1 MINTISIIKYV
12 FIPIWMI
19 LILLTY
25 LNLNNYFGSYFSLIL
40 LLSLVVFIF
49 LNLRNFSEPPIIVL
63 VLSAV
68 YFSVRQILHIELPIL
83 LVSHLPQPSFYEI
96 TRGNILI
103 ILGLVFFFLGYITLR
118 KKQPNFSEH
127 NQMLK
132 GSEVYLLWLLFL
144 FSLSS
149 IVLIFAINGANL
161 AYLQAYAQDVLK
173 SPLNSLLYTIYLS
186 MPIFACGLAFHYKQI
201 EKKYLGFIILVF
213 TALTTFILA
222 RREPLIF
229 LLLGTLIIYQP
240 KINFTNLLKP
250 FLIVCSIGFLI
261 FFLVYLRVSSQLSS
275 EIPISF
281 FDFIFI
287 YAISEEFWTYDI
299 LLVIFTE
306 AGSYSMPFRNGID
319 LTPKFVDNFFPYEF
333 PEEALDEII
342 GQDYKPAL
350 RAIVGTP
357 FTIFG
362 ATYLNFGIFG
372 LCFGMFLVGLVAKF
386 INIFKLS
393 SKNIVSFLLT
403 VILFSA
409 FFFLIRNADIYNVFL
424 MIVKNFIIVIIPFLT
439 LKLAKIWIT
448 R

>member
-1 MINTISIIKYV
+1 MINTISIIKYA

-63 VLSAV
+63 GLSAV

-103 ILGLVFFFLGYITLR
+103 ILGLVFFFLGYIALR
-118 KKQPNFSEH
+118 KNQPNFSEH

-144 FSLSS
+144 FSLLS
-149 IVLIFAINGANL
+149 IVLIFVINGANL

-201 EKKYLGFIILVF
+201 EKKYLGLIILVF
-213 TALTTFILA
+213 TALTTFILT

-240 KINFTNLLKP
+240 KINFKNLLKP
-250 FLIVCSIGFLI
+250 FLVVCSIGFLI

-275 EIPISF
+275 EIPITF

-319 LTPKFVDNFFPYEF
+319 LTPKFIDNFFPYEF
-333 PEEALDEII
+333 PVEALDETI

-350 RAIVGTP
+350 RANVGTP

-362 ATYLNFGIFG
+362 ATYLNFGMLG
-372 LCFGMFLVGLVAKF
+372 LCFGMFLVGLIAKF
-386 INIFKLS
+386 INNFKLS

-424 MIVKNFIIVIIPFLT
+424 MIVKNFIIVIITFLT